1 MKESPLS
8 LTLGER
14 AIFSYAIQASIV
26 IEKPLLIV
34 LLGCGSTPKKAA
46 QPNLRP
52 LLHSP
57 IG

>member
-1 MKESPLS
+1 MKESPL
-8 LTLGER
+8 TNPWGEGY
-14 AIFSYAIQASIV
+14 FSYAIQASIV